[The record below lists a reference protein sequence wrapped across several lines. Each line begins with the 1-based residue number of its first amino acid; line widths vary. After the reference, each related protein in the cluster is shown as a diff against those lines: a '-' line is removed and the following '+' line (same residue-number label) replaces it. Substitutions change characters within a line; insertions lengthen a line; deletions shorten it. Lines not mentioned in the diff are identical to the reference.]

1 MHTPILIKPL
11 HNGIQKLY
19 RFPNNYGA
27 SVVQHQYSYGGPQG
41 LWELA
46 VILFNS
52 ENNNDWALNYETPV
66 TDDVIG
72 HCTEEQI
79 NSLLDQIQHLPPCPP
94 TNPS

>member
-1 MHTPILIKPL
+1 MHEPILTKPL
-11 HNGIQKLY
+11 HYGIQKLY
-19 RFPNNYGA
+19 RFSNNYGA
-27 SVVQHQYSYGGPQG
+27 SVIKHQYSYGGPKG

-52 ENNNDWALNYETPV
+52 EDNNDWALNYETSV

-79 NSLLDQIQHLPPCPP
+79 NSLLEEIQQLPPCPP
-94 TNPS
+94 TKPS